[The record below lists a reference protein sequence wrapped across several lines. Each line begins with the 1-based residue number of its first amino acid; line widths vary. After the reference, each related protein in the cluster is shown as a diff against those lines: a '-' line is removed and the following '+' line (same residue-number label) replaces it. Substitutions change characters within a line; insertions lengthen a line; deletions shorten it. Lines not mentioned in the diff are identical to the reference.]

1 MKHLNKYEHTTVIK
15 GTKSRPNTAA
25 ILVELDANFL
35 FFQNKGKYKGEVMNH
50 KIPL

>member
-25 ILVELDANFL
+25 ILVELDANF
-35 FFQNKGKYKGEVMNH
+35 YSS
-50 KIPL
+50 KIKENTKEKS